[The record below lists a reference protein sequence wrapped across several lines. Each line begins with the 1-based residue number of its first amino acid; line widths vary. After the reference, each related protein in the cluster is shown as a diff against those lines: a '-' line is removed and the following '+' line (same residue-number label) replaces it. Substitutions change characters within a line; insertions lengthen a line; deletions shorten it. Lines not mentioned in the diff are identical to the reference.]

1 MENILQTTSNVI
13 HIILG
18 AIQAIEKVNKFAFDI
33 NQPIYEMQL
42 AVIEQNNI
50 AFSEQITKE
59 RLKLLVYLLIAV
71 LIVCFV
77 CKPVQKIASFVNFEK
92 PKPKM

>member
-18 AIQAIEKVNKFAFDI
+18 VILAIEKVNKFTFDI
-33 NQPIYEMQL
+33 NQPIYKMQL

-50 AFSEQITKE
+50 ALSEQITKE
-59 RLKLLVYLLIAV
+59 KQNRQIIMSLVYLLIAA
-71 LIVCFV
+71 LIVWFMYNQYKKLQV
-77 CKPVQKIASFVNFEK
+77 S
-92 PKPKM
+92 

>member
-50 AFSEQITKE
+50 ALSEQITKE
-59 RLKLLVYLLIAV
+59 KQNRQIIMLLVYLLIAA
-71 LIVCFV
+71 LIVWFMYNQY
-77 CKPVQKIASFVNFEK
+77 KKL
-92 PKPKM
+92 

>member
-18 AIQAIEKVNKFAFDI
+18 AIQAIEKVNKFTFDI
-33 NQPIYEMQL
+33 NQPIYKMQL

-50 AFSEQITKE
+50 ALSEQITKE
-59 RLKLLVYLLIAV
+59 RQMQLLKLLACLLIAV
-71 LIVCFV
+71 LIVWFMYNQYKKLQV
-77 CKPVQKIASFVNFEK
+77 S
-92 PKPKM
+92 

>member
-18 AIQAIEKVNKFAFDI
+18 VILAIEKVNKFTFEI
-33 NQPIYEMQL
+33 NQPICEMQL

-50 AFSEQITKE
+50 ALSKQIAK
-59 RLKLLVYLLIAV
+59 RKQNRQIIISLVYLLIAV
-71 LIVCFV
+71 LIVWFMYNQYKKLQV
-77 CKPVQKIASFVNFEK
+77 S
-92 PKPKM
+92 

>member
-50 AFSEQITKE
+50 ALSEQITKE
-59 RLKLLVYLLIAV
+59 KQNRQIIMSLVYLLIAA
-71 LIVCFV
+71 LIVWFMYNQY
-77 CKPVQKIASFVNFEK
+77 KKL
-92 PKPKM
+92 